1 MNNIRF
7 MVLISYI
14 IENEELFLNNNK
26 EKTCKSLKNIF
37 IEKESAF
44 EIFNDIIYLKNSK
57 HEMILFT
64 HNTFILSIKPE
75 DIKKDNI
82 SIHFIDPFQYEIGKI
97 IKIGE
102 EKLDTEFTIKDF
114 FVFILNAKS
123 KYFNYK
129 KEVIEIIQNCQN
141 KNLENLKEDKIEL
154 KIEELLDIINRCYKK
169 N

>member
-1 MNNIRF
+1 MNNVEII
-7 MVLISYI
+7 VLINYI
-14 IENEELFLNNNK
+14 IENNDFFLNQEKILKSVKK
-26 EKTCKSLKNIF
+26 EF
-37 IEKESAF
+37 VEKESAF

-57 HEMILFT
+57 QEMILFT

-82 SIHFIDPFQYEIGKI
+82 LIQFIDPIRYELGKI

-102 EKLDTEFTIKDF
+102 EKFESNLTIRDF
-114 FVFILNAKS
+114 FIFILKSKS

-129 KEVIEIIQNCQN
+129 KEAIEIIEDCKKN
-141 KNLENLKEDKIEL
+141 KENIKEDSIEL
-154 KIEELLDIINRCYKK
+154 KIEDILEIIGRCYKK